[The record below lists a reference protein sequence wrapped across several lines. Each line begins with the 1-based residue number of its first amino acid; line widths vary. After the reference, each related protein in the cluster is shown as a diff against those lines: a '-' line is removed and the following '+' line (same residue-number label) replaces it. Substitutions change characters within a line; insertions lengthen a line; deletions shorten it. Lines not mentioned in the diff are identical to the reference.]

1 MKISNEIK
9 TGIVIVTAVLATAT
23 FYIKTTSFNPAP
35 YKVKTS
41 FIYADGVK
49 EDSIVK
55 LSGIEV
61 GRVTSIKFQYDPE
74 TKVEMELTLDQK
86 AKLHEDTIAF
96 ISTSGM
102 IGDAYIGLTPGSA
115 SKPVIKAGGTVIS
128 EDPIEMRKFWKKADA
143 IATSLDATLL
153 EIKNLAA
160 NVNGLVTDNRPR
172 VNSIMTNIEELSVN
186 FKEVSV
192 NFKDFSQDLK
202 QHPWKLLM
210 K

>member
-1 MKISNEIK
+1 MKISNEAK
-9 TGIVIVTAVLATAT
+9 TGIVIVMAILATAT

-35 YKVKTS
+35 YKIKTY
-41 FIYADGVK
+41 FTYADGIK
-49 EDSIVK
+49 QDSIVK

-61 GRVTSIKFQYDPE
+61 GRVTSIAFRYDPE

-96 ISTSGM
+96 IATSGM

-115 SKPVIKAGGTVIS
+115 DKPLVKAGGTIAS
-128 EDPIEMRKFWKKADA
+128 EDPIQMRLFWKKADA
-143 IATSLDATLL
+143 IASSLEATLG
-153 EIKNLAA
+153 EVKALAA
-160 NVNGLVTDNRPR
+160 NANILTTNINGVVTDNKPR
-172 VNSIMTNIEELSVN
+172 INSILMNVEEM
-186 FKEVSV
+186 SV

>member
-1 MKISNEIK
+1 MIKISNEVK
-9 TGIVIVTAVLATAT
+9 TGIVVVAAILATAT
-23 FYIKTTSFNPAP
+23 FYIKTTNFNAAP
-35 YKVKTS
+35 YKIKTA
-41 FIYADGVK
+41 FTYADGVK
-49 EDSIVK
+49 QDSIVK

-61 GRVTSIKFQYDPE
+61 GRVTGIKFQYDPE

-96 ISTSGM
+96 IATTGM

-115 SKPVIKAGGTVIS
+115 GKPLVKEGGTIAS

-153 EIKNLAA
+153 EIKSLAA
-160 NVNGLVTDNRPR
+160 NVNGVVTDNKPR
-172 VNSIMTNIEELSVN
+172 ISSILMNVEEM
-186 FKEVSV
+186 SV

-210 K
+210 KQ

>member
-1 MKISNEIK
+1 MKISNELK
-9 TGIVIVTAVLATAT
+9 TGVVIVVAILATAT

-41 FIYADGVK
+41 FRYADGVK

-115 SKPVIKAGGTVIS
+115 AKPLVKEGGTITS
-128 EDPIEMRKFWKKADA
+128 EDPIEMRLFWKKADA
-143 IATSLDATLL
+143 IAASLDATLL
-153 EIKNLAA
+153 EIKSLAA
-160 NVNGLVTDNRPR
+160 NVNGVVTDNKPR
-172 VNSIMTNIEELSVN
+172 ISTILMNVEEM
-186 FKEVSV
+186 SV

>member
-1 MKISNEIK
+1 MKMTNEVK
-9 TGIVIVTAVLATAT
+9 TGMVVVLAILVTAL
-23 FYIKTTSFNPAP
+23 FYVKTTNFNAAP

-41 FIYADGVK
+41 FTYADGVK

-61 GRVTSIKFQYDPE
+61 GRVTSIRFQYDPE
-74 TKVEMELTLDQK
+74 TRVEMELTLDQK

-102 IGDAYIGLTPGSA
+102 IGDAYIGLTPGTA
-115 SKPVIKAGGTVIS
+115 GKPVIKSGGTIIS
-128 EDPIEMRKFWKKADA
+128 EDPMEMRKFWKKADA
-143 IATSLDATLL
+143 IATSLDSALL
-153 EIKNLAA
+153 EIKSLAS
-160 NVNGLVTDNRPR
+160 NVNGMVTDNRPSIN
-172 VNSIMTNIEELSVN
+172 VIMTNLEAT
-186 FKEVSV
+186 SV

-210 K
+210 KGD

>member
-1 MKISNEIK
+1 MKISNEVK
-9 TGIVIVTAVLATAT
+9 TGVVIVVAILATAT
-23 FYIKTTSFNPAP
+23 FYIKTTSFNAAP

-41 FIYADGVK
+41 FTYADGVK

-86 AKLHEDTIAF
+86 AKLHEDTLAF

-115 SKPVIKAGGTVIS
+115 AKPLVKEGGVIKS
-128 EDPIEMRKFWKKADA
+128 EDPIEMRLFWKKADA
-143 IATSLDATLL
+143 IASSLDATLL
-153 EIKNLAA
+153 EIKSLAA
-160 NVNGLVTDNRPR
+160 NVNGVVTDNKPR
-172 VNSIMTNIEELSVN
+172 INNILMNVEEM
-186 FKEVSV
+186 SV

>member
-1 MKISNEIK
+1 MKISNEAK
-9 TGIVIVTAVLATAT
+9 TGFVIVMAILVTAT
-23 FYIKTTSFNPAP
+23 FYIKTTNFNAAP

-41 FIYADGVK
+41 FTYADGVK
-49 EDSIVK
+49 QDSIVK

-96 ISTSGM
+96 IATSGM

-115 SKPVIKAGGTVIS
+115 AKPLVKEGGAIKS
-128 EDPIEMRKFWKKADA
+128 EDPIEMRLFWKKADA
-143 IATSLDATLL
+143 IASSLDATLL
-153 EIKNLAA
+153 EIKSLAA
-160 NVNGLVTDNRPR
+160 NVNGVVTDNKPR
-172 VNSIMTNIEELSVN
+172 IGTILMNVEAM
-186 FKEVSV
+186 SV

-210 K
+210 KQ

>member
-1 MKISNEIK
+1 MKISNELK
-9 TGIVIVTAVLATAT
+9 TGVVIVVAILATAT

-41 FIYADGVK
+41 FTYADGVK

-115 SKPVIKAGGTVIS
+115 AKPLVKEGGVIKS
-128 EDPIEMRKFWKKADA
+128 EDPIEMRLFWKKADA
-143 IATSLDATLL
+143 IASSLDATLL
-153 EIKNLAA
+153 EIKSLAA
-160 NVNGLVTDNRPR
+160 NVNGVVTDNKPR
-172 VNSIMTNIEELSVN
+172 INNILMNVEEM
-186 FKEVSV
+186 SV